1 MQEDGSLGLEGL
13 VLAGAPSIHSTPWLL
28 LALLPGRQHRVTGK
42 ISGDFLHQLW
52 YHCVLGVSGAERF
65 MCIWDDAKRIW
76 SVSLEDAE
84 VSVGHVHHWNYPF
97 VSWSLEISMFDLDHS
112 L

>member
-28 LALLPGRQHRVTGK
+28 LALLAGRHHRVTGK
-42 ISGDFLHQLW
+42 ISGHFLHQLW
-52 YHCVLGVSGAERF
+52 YHCVLGVACEERF
-65 MCIWDDAKRIW
+65 MCIWEDTKRIW

-84 VSVGHVHHWNYPF
+84 VSVGHVYHWNYPSF
-97 VSWSLEISMFDLDHS
+97 S
-112 L
+112 